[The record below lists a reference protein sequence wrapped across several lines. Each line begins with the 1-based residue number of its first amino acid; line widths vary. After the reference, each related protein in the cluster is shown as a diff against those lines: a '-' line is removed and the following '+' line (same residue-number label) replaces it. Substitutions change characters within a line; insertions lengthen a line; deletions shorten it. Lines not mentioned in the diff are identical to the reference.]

1 MTNEVLLY
9 NEVSLYSVVTF
20 KEHGHSGNTV
30 KGIVTSINGNE
41 VKGVVTSINGDEITV
56 EDFNDQV
63 WTMDVNNASVSSI
76 FSGDKFK

>member
-1 MTNEVLLY
+1 MKSNLNTLQQQEVSLY

-30 KGIVTSINGNE
+30 KGIVTYI
-41 VKGVVTSINGDEITV
+41 TGDEITV

-63 WTMDVNNASVSSI
+63 WTMNINNASVASI
-76 FSGDKFK
+76 FSGDKVK